1 MQRYGKSAH
10 RLVLS
15 AILLLMALN
24 VAPAH
29 LAYCIGTDDLDG
41 HWAAEALLS
50 AISLNVIRGYP
61 DGTMK
66 PDAVVT
72 RSEIAAMICRTL
84 DEEENAQTAA
94 RLLPVFA
101 DVSSEHWASGYIRVA
116 YEAGIIRGDG
126 NGLCRPQE
134 AVSRAELAA
143 ILARTVR
150 IMSIEVT
157 DGDSPAFV
165 DSASIPAW
173 AVDDVSL
180 ISRLGLMLGDDK
192 GRFRPGDGSSR
203 AEVATVLMRLADL
216 RGHRWDLSG
225 TVLYVDAESGVLHLQ
240 CFTGRVSVRSGS
252 DTAYFRASRRAYL
265 SEIKSGDVVS
275 VILRRDA
282 QARAALV
289 AIS

>member
-1 MQRYGKSAH
+1 MVQRRRHQS
-10 RLVLS
+10 
-15 AILLLMALN
+15 LLGMALL
-24 VAPAH
+24 VTLILGPVR
-29 LAYCIGTDDLDG
+29 AYAASDIHD
-41 HWAAEALLS
+41 HWAEEALLS
-50 AISLNVIRGYP
+50 ASVLDVMRGYP
-61 DGTMK
+61 DGSMK

-72 RSEIAAMICRTL
+72 RAEIAAVICRTL

-94 RLLPVFA
+94 RLLPVFS
-101 DVSSEHWASGYIRVA
+101 DVPSQHWASGYFRIA
-116 YEAGIIRGDG
+116 YEAGIMLGDG
-126 NGLCRPQE
+126 NGLCRPE
-134 AVSRAELAA
+134 EPVSRAELAA

-150 IMSIEVT
+150 IMSEEAQGVALP
-157 DGDSPAFV
+157 SFV
-165 DSASIPAW
+165 DSARIPDW
-173 AVDDVSL
+173 AVDDVSFVW
-180 ISRLGLMLGDDK
+180 RLGLMLGDDK

-240 CFTGRVSVRSGS
+240 CSTGRVSVRSGS